1 LARGR
6 EWIREVIVVEAV
18 YQRCVGI
25 DVGKAELKVCL
36 RVQGRG
42 SRPTRCTVTT
52 WSTRTPQLIKLRD
65 RLVADKVE
73 RVVMESTS
81 DYWRPVFYVLS
92 EQLDVILVKASDV
105 KAMPGRKSDV
115 CDAEWLADLAAHQL
129 VRASFVPPEQQRQ
142 LRDLT
147 RARARLLDDRTREVQ
162 RLEKNL
168 EDACIKLSTVATDLQ
183 GVSARQMLHAL
194 IEGRDDP
201 AAMAELA
208 HGRMRAKIAELTE
221 ALTGRVTDHHRFMIS
236 FRLRR
241 IDAATDDLAVLDARI
256 DQLIQQAPGF
266 SPARDLL
273 LTVPGLGLRGAED
286 LLAEI
291 GPDMTNFES
300 TEHLASWVG
309 VCPGSHES
317 AGKKKNVATRP
328 GNRYAKRALG
338 MAAKNVIRHKSGFL
352 SVRFKRLVARRGFPK
367 ALVAT
372 EHAMIIAIWHMLTTG
387 SCYHDLGPDYYIR
400 RTPQKVIRRKI
411 ADLEAAGYTVIKTAA

>member
-1 LARGR
+1 
-6 EWIREVIVVEAV
+6 VIVVEAV

-42 SRPTRCTVTT
+42 SRPTKCTVTT
-52 WSTRTPQLIKLRD
+52 WSTTTPQLIKLRD

-105 KAMPGRKSDV
+105 KAIPGRKSDV
-115 CDAEWLADLAAHQL
+115 SDAEWLADLAAHQL

-147 RARARLLDDRTREVQ
+147 RARARLLDDRTRELQ

-168 EDACIKLSTVATDLQ
+168 EDACIKLSTVASNLQ
-183 GVSARQMLHAL
+183 GVSARQMLQAL

-208 HGRMRAKIAELTE
+208 KGRMRAKITELTE
-221 ALTGRVTDHHRFMIS
+221 ALTGRVNEHHRFMIA

-256 DQLIQQAPGF
+256 DELIQQAPGF

-291 GPDMTNFES
+291 GPDMSLFAS

-317 AGKKKNVATRP
+317 AGKKKKVAVRP

-352 SVRFKRLVARRGFPK
+352 SVRFTRLVARRGFPK

-372 EHAMIIAIWHMLTTG
+372 EHAMIIAIWHMLTSG
-387 SCYHDLGPDYYIR
+387 SCYHDLGTDYYIR
-400 RTPQKVIRRKI
+400 RTPEKVIRRKI

>member
-1 LARGR
+1 
-6 EWIREVIVVEAV
+6 V

-25 DVGKAELKVCL
+25 DVAKAEVKVCL

-42 SRPTRCTVTT
+42 SRPTRCTVST
-52 WSTRTPQLIKLRD
+52 WSTTTPQLVKLRD
-65 RLVADKVE
+65 RLVADQVE
-73 RVVMESTS
+73 LVVMESTS
-81 DYWRPVFYVLS
+81 DYWRPVFYVLA
-92 EQLDVILVKASDV
+92 EQLKVMLVKASDV
-105 KAMPGRKSDV
+105 KGMPGRKSDV
-115 CDAEWLADLAAHQL
+115 SDAEWLADLAAHQL

-142 LRDLT
+142 LRDLC

-168 EDACIKLSTVATDLQ
+168 EDACIKLSTVASTLQ
-183 GVSARQMLHAL
+183 GVSARQMLEAL

-201 AAMAELA
+201 AVMAELA
-208 HGRMRAKIAELTE
+208 KGRMRAKIAELTE
-221 ALTGRVTDHHRFMIS
+221 ALTGRVNDHHRFMIG

-256 DQLIQQAPGF
+256 DALIEQAPGF

-291 GPDMTNFES
+291 GPDMSIFES

-317 AGKKKNVATRP
+317 AGKKKNVAVRR
-328 GNRYAKRALG
+328 GDRYAKRALG
-338 MAAKNVIRHKSGFL
+338 MAAKNVIRHNSGFL
-352 SVRFKRLVARRGFPK
+352 ATRFKRLAARRGFTK

-372 EHAMIIAIWHMLTTG
+372 EHAMIIAIWHTLTTG
-387 SCYHDLGPDYYIR
+387 TGYHDLGSDYYQR
-400 RTPQKVIRRKI
+400 RTPEKVIRRKI
-411 ADLEAAGYTVIKTAA
+411 ADLEAAGYTIIKTAA

>member
-1 LARGR
+1 M
-6 EWIREVIVVEAV
+6 EAV
-18 YQRCVGI
+18 FQRCVGI

-52 WSTRTPQLIKLRD
+52 WSARTPQLIKLRD
-65 RLVADKVE
+65 RLVAEKVE

-115 CDAEWLADLAAHQL
+115 SDAEWLADLAAHQL

-168 EDACIKLSTVATDLQ
+168 EDACIKLSTVASNLQ

-201 AAMAELA
+201 AMMAELA
-208 HGRMRAKIAELTE
+208 KGRMRAKIAELTE
-221 ALTGRVTDHHRFMIS
+221 ALTGRVNEHHRFMIS

-241 IDAATDDLAVLDARI
+241 IDAATDDLAMLDARI
-256 DQLIQQAPGF
+256 DELIQRAPGF

-291 GPDMTNFES
+291 GPDMSIFAS

-317 AGKKKNVATRP
+317 AGKKRNVAARP
-328 GNRYAKRALG
+328 GDRYAKRALG
-338 MAAKNVIRHKSGFL
+338 MAAKNVIRHKNGFL
-352 SVRFKRLVARRGFPK
+352 SIRFKRLAARRGFPK

-387 SCYHDLGPDYYIR
+387 SCYHDLGTDYYIR
-400 RTPQKVIRRKI
+400 RTPEKVIRRKI
-411 ADLEAAGYTVIKTAA
+411 ADLEAAGYTVTKTAA

>member
-1 LARGR
+1 M
-6 EWIREVIVVEAV
+6 EAV
-18 YQRCVGI
+18 YQRCAGI

-42 SRPTRCTVTT
+42 SRPTKCTVST

-81 DYWRPVFYVLS
+81 DYWRPVFYVLA

-147 RARARLLDDRTREVQ
+147 RARARLLDDRTRELQ

-168 EDACIKLSTVATDLQ
+168 EDACIKLSSVATDLQ
-183 GVSARQMLHAL
+183 GVSARLMLHAL

-201 AAMAELA
+201 AAIAELA
-208 HGRMRAKIAELTE
+208 KGRMRAKINELTE
-221 ALTGRVTDHHRFMIS
+221 ALTGRVNEHHRFMIS

-241 IDAATDDLAVLDARI
+241 IDAATDELAVLDARI
-256 DQLIQQAPGF
+256 DELIQQAPGF

-273 LTVPGLGLRGAED
+273 LTVPGLGLRGTED

-291 GPDMTNFES
+291 GPDMTIFECP
-300 TEHLASWVG
+300 EHLASWVG

-317 AGKKKNVATRP
+317 AGKKKNVAVRP

-338 MAAKNVIRHKSGFL
+338 MAAKNVSRHNSGFL
-352 SVRFKRLVARRGFPK
+352 SVRFKRLAARRGFTK

-372 EHAMIIAIWHMLTTG
+372 EHAIIIAIWHMLSTSSG
-387 SCYHDLGPDYYIR
+387 YHDLGTDYYTR
-400 RTPQKVIRRKI
+400 RTPEKVIRPRI

>member
-115 CDAEWLADLAAHQL
+115 SDAEWLADLAAHQL

>member
-1 LARGR
+1 
-6 EWIREVIVVEAV
+6 VIGVEAV
-18 YQRCVGI
+18 YQRCAGI

-42 SRPTRCTVTT
+42 SRPTKCTVST

-81 DYWRPVFYVLS
+81 DYWRPVFYVLA

-147 RARARLLDDRTREVQ
+147 RARARLLDDRTRELQ

-168 EDACIKLSTVATDLQ
+168 EDACIKLSSVATDLQ
-183 GVSARQMLHAL
+183 GVSARLMLHAL

-201 AAMAELA
+201 AAIAELA
-208 HGRMRAKIAELTE
+208 KGRMRAKINELTE
-221 ALTGRVTDHHRFMIS
+221 ALTGRVNEHHRFMIS

-241 IDAATDDLAVLDARI
+241 IDAATDELAVLDARI
-256 DQLIQQAPGF
+256 DELIQQAPGF

-273 LTVPGLGLRGAED
+273 LTVPGLGLRGTED

-291 GPDMTNFES
+291 GPDMTIFECP
-300 TEHLASWVG
+300 EHLASWVG

-317 AGKKKNVATRP
+317 AGKKKNVAVRP

-338 MAAKNVIRHKSGFL
+338 MAAKNVSRHNSGFL
-352 SVRFKRLVARRGFPK
+352 SVRFKRLAARRGFTK

-372 EHAMIIAIWHMLTTG
+372 EHAIIIAIWHMLSTSSG
-387 SCYHDLGPDYYIR
+387 YHDLGTDYYTR
-400 RTPQKVIRRKI
+400 RTPEKVIRRKI

>member
-300 TEHLASWVG
+300 TQHLASWVG

>member
-1 LARGR
+1 
-6 EWIREVIVVEAV
+6 VVEAV

-25 DVGKAELKVCL
+25 DVSKAELKVCL

-52 WSTRTPQLIKLRD
+52 WLTTTPQLIKLRD
-65 RLVADKVE
+65 RLVADKAE
-73 RVVMESTS
+73 LVVMESTS

-92 EQLDVILVKASDV
+92 EQLNVILVKASDV
-105 KAMPGRKSDV
+105 KAIPGHKSDV
-115 CDAEWLADLAAHQL
+115 SDSEWLADLGAHQL

-147 RARARLLDDRTREVQ
+147 RARARLIDERTRERQ

-168 EDACIKLSTVATDLQ
+168 EDACIKLSTVASNLQ
-183 GVSARQMLHAL
+183 GVSARQMLQAL

-201 AAMAELA
+201 AMMAELA
-208 HGRMRAKIAELTE
+208 KGRMRAKIAELTE
-221 ALTGRVTDHHRFMIS
+221 ALTGRVNDHHRFMIS

-241 IDAATDDLAVLDARI
+241 IDAATADLAELDARI
-256 DQLIQQAPGF
+256 DQLIQQAPDFG
-266 SPARDLL
+266 PARDLL

-291 GPDMTNFES
+291 GPDMTVFES
-300 TEHLASWVG
+300 GEQLASWAG

-317 AGKKKNVATRP
+317 AGKKKNAPTRP
-328 GNRYAKRALG
+328 GDRYAKRALG
-338 MAAKNVIRHKSGFL
+338 MAAKNAIKQKNTFL
-352 SVRFKRLVARRGFPK
+352 SVRFQRLVARRGYGK

-372 EHAMIIAIWHMLTTG
+372 EHAMIISIWHMLTTG
-387 SCYHDLGPDYYIR
+387 TGYHDLGADYYIR
-400 RTPQKVIRRKI
+400 RTPQKAIRRKI
-411 ADLEAAGYTVIKTAA
+411 ADLQAAGYTVTKTAA

>member
-1 LARGR
+1 VSKV
-6 EWIREVIVVEAV
+6 EVV

-42 SRPTRCTVTT
+42 SRPTRCTVSTWATT
-52 WSTRTPQLIKLRD
+52 TPQLIKLRD
-65 RLVADKVE
+65 RLVAEKVQ

-115 CDAEWLADLAAHQL
+115 SDAEWLADLAAHQL

-147 RARARLLDDRTREVQ
+147 RARARLLEDRTRELQ

-201 AAMAELA
+201 AVMAELA
-208 HGRMRAKIAELTE
+208 KGRMRAKIAELTE
-221 ALTGRVTDHHRFMIS
+221 ALTGRVNEHHRFMIS

-241 IDAATDDLAVLDARI
+241 IDAATDDLAVLDSRI
-256 DQLIQQAPGF
+256 DELIQQAPGF
-266 SPARDLL
+266 SAARDLL
-273 LTVPGLGLRGAED
+273 LTVPGLGPHGAED

-291 GPDMTNFES
+291 GPDMTIFEAG

-317 AGKKKNVATRP
+317 AGKKKNVAVRP

-338 MAAKNVIRHKSGFL
+338 MAAKNVSRHKRGFL
-352 SVRFKRLVARRGFPK
+352 SVRFKRLAARRGYTK

-387 SCYHDLGPDYYIR
+387 SCYHDLGTDYYTR
-400 RTPQKVIRRKI
+400 RTPEKLIRRKI
-411 ADLEAAGYTVIKTAA
+411 ADLEAAGYTVVKTAA

>member
-1 LARGR
+1 M
-6 EWIREVIVVEAV
+6 VEAV

-25 DVGKAELKVCL
+25 DVGKAEVKVCL
-36 RVQGRG
+36 RVQGGG
-42 SRPTRCTVTT
+42 SRPTRSTVTT
-52 WSTRTPQLIKLRD
+52 WGTKTPQLIKLRD

-115 CDAEWLADLAAHQL
+115 SDAEWLADLAAHQL

-142 LRDLT
+142 LRDLC
-147 RARARLLDDRTREVQ
+147 RARARLLDDRTRELQ

-168 EDACIKLSTVATDLQ
+168 EDACIKLTTVAADLQ
-183 GVSARQMLHAL
+183 GVSARLMLQAL

-201 AAMAELA
+201 AGIAELA
-208 HGRMRAKIAELTE
+208 KGRMRAKINQLTE
-221 ALTGRVTDHHRFMIS
+221 ALTGRVNDHHRFMIS
-236 FRLRR
+236 FRLGRV
-241 IDAATDDLAVLDARI
+241 DAATDDLTVLDARI
-256 DQLIQQAPGF
+256 DELIQQAPGF
-266 SPARDLL
+266 SAARDLL
-273 LTVPGLGLRGAED
+273 LSVPGIGPHGAED

-291 GPDMTNFES
+291 GPDMTVFES

-317 AGKKKNVATRP
+317 AGKKKNVTVRP

-338 MAAKNVIRHKSGFL
+338 MAAKNAIRHNSGFL
-352 SVRFKRLVARRGFPK
+352 SVRFKRLAARRGFPK

-372 EHAMIIAIWHMLTTG
+372 EHAMIIAIWHMLTTA
-387 SCYHDLGPDYYIR
+387 SSYHDLGTDYFIR
-400 RTPQKVIRRKI
+400 RTPEKLIRRKI

>member
-1 LARGR
+1 M
-6 EWIREVIVVEAV
+6 VVEAV

-115 CDAEWLADLAAHQL
+115 SDAEWLADLAAHQL

-291 GPDMTNFES
+291 GPDMTNFQS

-372 EHAMIIAIWHMLTTG
+372 EHAMINAIWHMLTTG